1 MKIDFKRLKMY
12 SDITRSEESALVMDV
27 RKQFADIIYKNGS
40 GIECLDLAL
49 KIYRS
54 DGEEEYSEQE
64 YAIMKQ
70 VASMCSPMFIDA
82 INNCSRLQ

>member
-1 MKIDFKRLKMY
+1 MKIDFKRLKMFA
-12 SDITRSEESALVMDV
+12 DITRSEESALVMDV
-27 RKQFADIIYKNGS
+27 RKQFADILYKNGS

-54 DGEEEYSEQE
+54 DGEEEYTEQE

-70 VASMCSPMFIDA
+70 IASLCSPMFIDA
-82 INNCSRLQ
+82 VNNCAE